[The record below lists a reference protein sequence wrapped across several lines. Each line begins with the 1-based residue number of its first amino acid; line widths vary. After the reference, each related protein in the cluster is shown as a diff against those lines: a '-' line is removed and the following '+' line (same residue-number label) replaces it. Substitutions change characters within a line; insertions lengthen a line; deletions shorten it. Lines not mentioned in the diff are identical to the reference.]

1 MIERINCS
9 DTAMMTKPSEHGAM
23 TKPMDAAARISGMS
37 TSAAPASASSAFVVD
52 VNMIAPWISVR
63 PMGPRYCA
71 CARSV
76 HVKMFADQLFAL
88 LPKRLGALRIEGV
101 RPHTAAEARHGNHLG
116 DVAVFA
122 IATADRLSIGD
133 TGGPHR
139 SCRTLGNALPAEG
152 RSALGLTG
160 IDLRVQ
166 FRHRLRCHVAA
177 QLGSNAPGVH
187 RRRSHPTRFV
197 TAIERAPEQHIGGLG
212 AAIGSET

>member
-1 MIERINCS
+1 MRRKRGNR
-9 DTAMMTKPSEHGAM
+9 GAM
-23 TKPMDAAARISGMS
+23 TKRMVGAAGTRGM
-37 TSAAPASASSAFVVD
+37 TRSAAPASASSAFVVD

-122 IATADRLSIGD
+122 I
-133 TGGPHR
+133 
-139 SCRTLGNALPAEG
+139 
-152 RSALGLTG
+152 SA
-160 IDLRVQ
+160 
-166 FRHRLRCHVAA
+166 
-177 QLGSNAPGVH
+177 
-187 RRRSHPTRFV
+187 
-197 TAIERAPEQHIGGLG
+197 
-212 AAIGSET
+212 

>member
-23 TKPMDAAARISGMS
+23 TQRWAAAPRIGGMT
-37 TSAAPASASSAFVVD
+37 TSPAPASASSAFVVD

-101 RPHTAAEARHGNHLG
+101 RPHTAAEARHGSHLG
-116 DVAVFA
+116 YVAVFA
-122 IATADRLSIGD
+122 KPAGVRLGIGD
-133 TGGPHR
+133 AGGPHR
-139 SCRTLGNALPAEG
+139 RCRTLGNALPAEG

-160 IDLRVQ
+160 IDLRDQ
-166 FRHRLRCHVAA
+166 FRHRLGCHVAA
-177 QLGSNAPGVH
+177 QLGLNAPGVH

-197 TAIERAPEQHIGGLG
+197 TAIELDREQHIGGLG